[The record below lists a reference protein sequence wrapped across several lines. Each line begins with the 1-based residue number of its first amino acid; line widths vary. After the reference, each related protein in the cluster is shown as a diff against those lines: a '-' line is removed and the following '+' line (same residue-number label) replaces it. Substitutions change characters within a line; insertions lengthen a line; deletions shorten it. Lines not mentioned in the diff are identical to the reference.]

1 MAEPFGNNADH
12 PFGSSRFSG
21 PKEIA
26 RAGLFTRKP
35 HSLLVG
41 FFQGRGLWY
50 SDMGGA
56 ACFAGPRSGKLSTL
70 IGMNIC
76 YGIHT
81 PSMLILDV
89 KGELAAI
96 SRNQTPD
103 RKFCLY
109 WNPQN
114 LHGIHGDRIN
124 TLDHMRKDSLT
135 LISDIKVFV
144 ENQITLSGSPQGR
157 YFEGRAK
164 EILEAICLTIVNR
177 DGVLTYPALY
187 RAINLLV
194 IGGSAWLDFAFEM
207 TEIGIGFA
215 DRIEE
220 EIASSRDDNTGGFK
234 GIMGEITHAFN
245 CLSDPDLM
253 ASVSPPFTASMA
265 QMCESDQTYQFY
277 LMPPGDMV
285 EAWAPVLKSF
295 FVNARTYKSR
305 APAAPRQTWILDEI
319 GNLGSFP
326 LAMKLFTRD
335 AGLGIRPWGFWQ
347 STEQMKSLAPG
358 AEKIIPASAALQNW
372 FGVRDD
378 STAIALSQRLGFE
391 TLRYADDERRVR
403 AEHSKRHAA
412 MAAFTGRNPFGAA
425 MEAAHHAKLADLP
438 ALKQRALMTQDEVLG
453 LPQNKQ
459 IIFAD
464 GLAHPILADRVQYYE
479 LPFMAGRYHPNPY
492 FPPKDRVQIMTPRG
506 QQWRPVVV
514 EPVPKRFAHYP
525 QYRDGRWSR
534 IA

>member
-1 MAEPFGNNADH
+1 MSASFGHNADH
-12 PFGSSRFSG
+12 PFGSACWAE

-26 RAGLFTRKP
+26 RAGLFDRQP

-56 ACFAGPRSGKLSTL
+56 ACYAGPRSGKLSTL

-76 YGIHT
+76 WGIHT

-109 WNPQN
+109 WNPQG
-114 LHGIHGDRIN
+114 LHGIHGDTIN
-124 TLDHMRKDSLT
+124 PLDHLRKDSPT
-135 LISDIKVFV
+135 LISDIKVFA

-157 YFEGRAK
+157 FFEGRAK
-164 EILEAICLTIVNR
+164 EILEAICLTVVNR
-177 DGVLTYPALY
+177 DGVMTYPALY

-194 IGGSAWLDFAFEM
+194 IGGDAWLDFAFEM
-207 TEIGIGFA
+207 AESDI
-215 DRIEE
+215 DVVRRIEE
-220 EIASSRDDNTGGFK
+220 EVAGSRNDSTGGFK
-234 GIMGEITHAFN
+234 GILGEITSAFA
-245 CLSDPDLM
+245 CLSDPHLM

-285 EAWAPVLKSF
+285 EAWAAVLKSF

-326 LAMKLFTRD
+326 LALKLFTRD

-347 STEQMKSLAPG
+347 STEQMKALAPG
-358 AEKIIPASAALQNW
+358 AEKIIPASAALTNW
-372 FGVRDD
+372 FGIRDD
-378 STAIALSQRLGFE
+378 DTAITLSRRMGFE
-391 TLRYADDERRVR
+391 TLRYEDEQRR
-403 AEHSKRHAA
+403 ESSRHAKR
-412 MAAFTGRNPFGAA
+412 AAVQAIFSGQDPFKAA
-425 MEAAHHAKLADLP
+425 LEAQHQSRVGDIP

-453 LPQNKQ
+453 LPQGKQ

-464 GLAHPILADRVQYYE
+464 KLAHPILADRFPYYE
-479 LPFMAGRYHPNPY
+479 LPFMTGRYHPNPF
-492 FPPKDRVQIMTPRG
+492 FPPEDRVQIMTPRG
-506 QQWRPVVV
+506 AAWRPVIT
-514 EPVPKRFAHYP
+514 EPVPRAFAHYP
-525 QYRDGRWSR
+525 QYRDGTWSR
-534 IA
+534 IG